1 MAFFSVVFAVTQIFL
16 GESAHSQV
24 HLGWKSLHAIMS
36 TLLLI
41 IKDSCY
47 LCVSK
52 SISFCCSKWVMSL
65 GGGREKRTTYMLDYK
80 EFKL

>member
-24 HLGWKSLHAIMS
+24 LLGLKSLHPIMF
-36 TLLLI
+36 TFPLI
-41 IKDSCY
+41 IKDSCS

-52 SISFCCSKWVMSL
+52 SISFYCSKRVMSL
-65 GGGREKRTTYMLDYK
+65 GGGGEEMHNLYVRL
-80 EFKL
+80 